1 MTFEAGRH
9 IGRTMDDSSLGLNQI
24 LMIAGLVLLTVNG
37 LLSLPLGG
45 FLILWYISILFLDR
59 NGYLE
64 RWDCSRVLGIIL
76 MIRTNKGKETADF
89 IARPRRF
96 WRIFGEASIWLCFAV
111 MLFLIFGIAASAI
124 STAVEPAQQE
134 VLPATDI
141 LFIPGVTSFVPIF
154 WPILAL
160 IVAVVVHE
168 Y

>member
-1 MTFEAGRH
+1 M
-9 IGRTMDDSSLGLNQI
+9 NQI

-64 RWDCSRVLGIIL
+64 MWDCSRVLGII
-76 MIRTNKGKETADF
+76 TNKGKETADF

-154 WPILAL
+154 WPILCL
-160 IVAVVVHE
+160 LYTSPSPRDE
-168 Y
+168 L